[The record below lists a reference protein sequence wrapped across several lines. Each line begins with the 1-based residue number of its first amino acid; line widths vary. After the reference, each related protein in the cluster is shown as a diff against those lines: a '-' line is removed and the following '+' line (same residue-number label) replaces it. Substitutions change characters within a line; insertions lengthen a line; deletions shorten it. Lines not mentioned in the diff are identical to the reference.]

1 MGLQT
6 PLSTV
11 DGSFK
16 QKINNEMFDLNYI
29 LD

>member
-1 MGLQT
+1 MGLHT

-11 DGSFK
+11 GGSFK
-16 QKINNEMFDLNYI
+16 QKINHETLDLNYI